1 MAADEHGRKDTVDD
15 LIVADDDTSDLFAD
29 CGEPFAELLGLFL
42 HRLSDVGHGQ
52 GLSIKKGG
60 VSGEISSGMSQFWFF
75 FALRLA
81 SRSLEV

>member
-1 MAADEHGRKDTVDD
+1 MAADEHCCEDAVDD

-29 CGEPFAELLGLFL
+29 CGEPFAELLGLLL

-52 GLSIKKGG
+52 GLSIDRGG
-60 VSGEISSGMSQFWFF
+60 VSGGMNQFWFF

>member
-1 MAADEHGRKDTVDD
+1 
-15 LIVADDDTSDLFAD
+15 
-29 CGEPFAELLGLFL
+29 LGLLL

-60 VSGEISSGMSQFWFF
+60 VSGGMSQFWFF